1 MRSKD
6 VLNAKREIVDHL
18 KRFFRDNSERYG
30 IEMAFLYGS
39 WVRGFP
45 RQDSDIDVAILF
57 ARKIS
62 TAEEIFEH
70 ITDISLLLSSDLHSE
85 INAIPLSLDFEKPML
100 SYNAIVSGIP
110 LFFRDFSK
118 YVDLKN
124 EAIFQMEDFN
134 IFGRYWQLAVAKSN
148 LEALTHA

>member
-1 MRSKD
+1 VRSKD
-6 VLNAKREIVDHL
+6 VPDAKREIVDHL

-39 WVRGFP
+39 WARGFP
-45 RQDSDIDVAILF
+45 RQDSDIDVAVLF
-57 ARKIS
+57 TRKIS

-85 INAIPLSLDFEKPML
+85 VNAIPLSLDFEKPML

-118 YVDLKN
+118 YVDLKT

-134 IFGRYWQLAVAKSN
+134 IFGRDWQLAVAKRN
-148 LEALTHA
+148 LERATYA